1 MLLKRTLNPGTL
13 ILNEGTIMPESKFAK
28 RVLDIDISGI
38 RKMFEGAGPN
48 SINLGLGQ
56 PDFDTPQHI
65 KQAAIDAINE
75 GFTGYTAGPGIP
87 ELRQALSSKFQKENS
102 FAASADEIIVTSGAS
117 EALEIAIASLVDPGD
132 EVLVANPGFVSYNSL
147 VSLMGGRVVAL
158 PLADDLTISPEDVVE
173 KITPKT
179 KAMIINSPA
188 NPTGAVQ
195 SKDDMKAFAQIA
207 DDYGIT
213 IISDEVYEHFIY
225 EGEHASPAQFSD
237 NVITVNAVSKTF
249 SMTGWRI
256 GYVAAR
262 KEYTE
267 QMVKVHQYVQACA
280 NSIAQKAALAAIE
293 GPMDSV
299 FAMRDEFKARRDMLV
314 EGLNLIGLNCA
325 SPKGAFYA
333 FPEVPDGSKSGE
345 IASKLVS
352 NGVIVVPGTAF
363 GDRGEGHIRLSY
375 ASSMDNLKNALD
387 IMKKVL

>member
-1 MLLKRTLNPGTL
+1 LNKG
-13 ILNEGTIMPESKFAK
+13 IIMPESKFAQ

-87 ELRQALSSKFQKENS
+87 ELRQALVSKFKNENNFDVS
-102 FAASADEIIVTSGAS
+102 PNEVIVTSGAS
-117 EALEIAIASLVDPGD
+117 EALEIAIASLVGPGD
-132 EVLVANPGFVSYNSL
+132 EVLIANPGFVSYNSL
-147 VSLMGGRVVAL
+147 VSLMGGRVVPL
-158 PLADDLTISPEDVVE
+158 HLADDLTISPEDVVE
-173 KITPKT
+173 KLSSKT
-179 KAMIINSPA
+179 KAMIVNSPA

-195 SKDDMKAFAQIA
+195 SKSDMKAFAQIA
-207 DDYGIT
+207 DDHGIT
-213 IISDEVYEHFIY
+213 LISDEVYEHFIY
-225 EGEHASPAQFSD
+225 EGEHVSPAQFSD
-237 NVITVNAVSKTF
+237 NVITINAVSKTF

-267 QMVKVHQYVQACA
+267 QMIKVHQYVQACA

-314 EGLNLIGLNCA
+314 EGLNSIGLNCA

-333 FPEVPDGSKSGE
+333 FPEVPEGSTSGE

-352 NGVIVVPGTAF
+352 NDVIVVPGTAF

-387 IMKKVL
+387 IMGKVL